1 MPEKSELERALEQ
14 FRRNLLNK
22 ERRSASAMVRVYGEA
37 WKKIKAELERLN
49 TEYEAA
55 KARGEKP
62 GGNWIRQF
70 NRAQAFRVQVERQ
83 LSSFAQYA
91 EEKIRQEQYEAIR
104 EAEENAEALMRKTL
118 NKLPK
123 GVSIDWNRVPT
134 GAIEEMVGLTQAN
147 SPLHKLLMSIS
158 VEGAKAAE
166 SALIQGLLF
175 GKNPRAMAPL
185 IRDALGIP
193 LSRALTIARTETLRA
208 YRTAT
213 QQNYLANSDVLEGWV
228 WHSACNLRTCAM
240 CWLLHGSVHPLSEA
254 MEDHPN
260 GRCSMMPRTKSWAE
274 IGKMIGVDLS
284 DLPDTRPMIELGID
298 LFKKLSA
305 EEQINILG
313 AAKWAAWKDGKF
325 ELSDLVGRKYDKV
338 WGGMRYEKSL
348 SEILGSKQA
357 RIFTESTRT
366 EIISGVRIPY
376 ERRVHWRQRHPEI
389 TSDIEKKLLQK
400 AITKPDYVQS
410 SKSDPYSDVRYILD
424 ENNKW
429 WAVVVS
435 HSPGSSPFVLTFRRA
450 HGKGK

>member
-1 MPEKSELERALEQ
+1 MPGKSELERALEQ

-22 ERRSASAMVRVYGEA
+22 ERRSASTMVRVYGQM
-37 WKKIKAELERLN
+37 WKQIKAELERLN
-49 TEYEAA
+49 TEYEAV
-55 KARGEKP
+55 KVRGEEPSKD
-62 GGNWIRQF
+62 WIRQF
-70 NRAQAFRVQVERQ
+70 NRARAFRDQVERQ

-91 EEKIRQEQYEAIR
+91 EGKIRQEQYEAISAA
-104 EAEENAEALMRKTL
+104 EANAEALTRKAL
-118 NKLPK
+118 GKLPK
-123 GVSIDWNRVPT
+123 GINIDWNRVPT
-134 GAIEEMVGLTQAN
+134 GAIEEMVGLTQSN

-158 VEGAKAAE
+158 AEGAKGAE
-166 SALIQGLLF
+166 NALIQGLLM
-175 GKNPRAMAPL
+175 GKNPRATAPL

-193 LSRALTIARTETLRA
+193 LSRALMIARTETLRA

-213 QQNYLANSDVLEGWV
+213 QQNYSANSDVLEGWI
-228 WHSACNLRTCAM
+228 WHSACDLRTCAM
-240 CWLLHGSVHPLSEA
+240 CWMMHGTVHPSSEP

-284 DLPDTRPMIELGID
+284 DLPDTRPAITPGID
-298 LFKKLSA
+298 QFKELSM
-305 EEQINILG
+305 EEQMNILG
-313 AAKWAAWKDGKF
+313 PAKWAAWKEGKF

-338 WGGMRYEKSL
+338 WGGMTYEKSL

-357 RIFTESTRT
+357 KIFTESTRT
-366 EIISGVRIPY
+366 EIIGGVRIPY
-376 ERRVHWRQRHPEI
+376 ERRAHWRQRHPEI
-389 TSDIEKKLLQK
+389 TSDVEKKLLQK
-400 AITKPDYVQS
+400 AITKPDYVQP

-435 HSPGSSPFVLTFRRA
+435 HPPGSNPFVLTFRRA